1 MVLFNVVEPLPVF
14 TKQPGNPSYVDEGD
28 NITLRWTYNIDG
40 TLREGQ
46 FSLLPS
52 TIIAVKDGSGL
63 TVVPGTGYE
72 NRIVMIVSESETNIT
87 LVAVN
92 RSDTGTYSYMIK
104 NNVFQF
110 QDSTVA
116 ISVRIRCK

>member
-1 MVLFNVVEPLPVF
+1 M
-14 TKQPGNPSYVDEGD
+14 
-28 NITLRWTYNIDG
+28 
-40 TLREGQ
+40 
-46 FSLLPS
+46 LPS

-72 NRIVMIVSESETNIT
+72 NRIVMIVAESETNIT

-92 RSDTGTYSYMIK
+92 RSDTGTYAYRIK

-110 QDSTVA
+110 VDSDVP
-116 ISVRIRCK
+116 ISVQCKYIIY